1 MKKAASA
8 LLLIFFLCAC
18 AETVDSVLRPNFGTQ
33 SSDPQSRDK
42 YSPPSAASRT
52 QAAQTAIKT
61 GSAKHNLPRKIN
73 PYSPSL
79 GQTAENTNR
88 RSNSPF
94 LSPTE
99 RQIPSG
105 VNTHYEQQLKL
116 QKRDPTPD
124 FVLSTP
130 PPKEQSWFGSMF
142 GNNDP
147 EPQSN
152 APSNCYSGKLTTEG
166 VSCQAMRTNKGRLL
180 TLGGPLRGFRAGDA
194 VCFCGPVAKTSFC
207 QQGITIYL
215 AHIDVR
221 CDAP

>member
-1 MKKAASA
+1 MKKATSA
-8 LLLIFFLCAC
+8 LFLIFFLCAC

-52 QAAQTAIKT
+52 QAAQNATKT
-61 GSAKHNLPRKIN
+61 GPAKHNPPLKIN

-79 GQTAENTNR
+79 GQSAKD
-88 RSNSPF
+88 SNLP
-94 LSPTE
+94 LSPPTGKPM
-99 RQIPSG
+99 PSG
-105 VNTHYEQQLKL
+105 VNIHYEQQLRL
-116 QKRDPTPD
+116 QKRNTT
-124 FVLSTP
+124 SGYRSNSSR
-130 PPKEQSWFGSMF
+130 PKERSWFGSMF

-152 APSNCYSGKLTTEG
+152 ASSKCYSGKLTTEG

-180 TLGGPLRGFRAGDA
+180 TLGGPLRGFGAGDA
-194 VCFCGPVAKTSFC
+194 VCVCGPVAKTSFC